1 MSEEVLSIA
10 TPSEVQAI
18 ATVETASTDTTATK
32 EAIPPEA
39 KTESTAEE
47 APKTAAELRV
57 EELEREKK
65 RLQRGIDRK
74 TRQLSE
80 ERARAEYRPQEKV
93 NDSETVTLTRAEIQ
107 KMVNDE
113 AVKLAPTMK
122 EQYAETERR
131 TAVVET
137 LTKAW
142 GQDKFNEL
150 SNDLDDSF
158 NGLIAGD
165 GTTKPAVEAI
175 FESDNPQAVIE
186 YFADPKN
193 ADEAEAFAKLGAI
206 RAGREIAKLE
216 AKLATAKQKNPIS
229 KAPAPL
235 ENVRAKGGA
244 DTSPDPADT
253 KAWIKWMNEQDRK
266 N

>member
-1 MSEEVLSIA
+1 MTDEVLSTA
-10 TPSEVQAI
+10 TAPD
-18 ATVETASTDTTATK
+18 ATVSTDAPAT
-32 EAIPPEA
+32 EAQAVDVVTPEGEQPEGN
-39 KTESTAEE
+39 KPDET
-47 APKTAAELRV
+47 PKTAAELRV

-80 ERARAEYRPQEKV
+80 ERARAEYRPQAPV
-93 NDSETVTLTRAEIQ
+93 DDGETVTLTRAEIQ

-122 EQYAETERR
+122 DEYAEVERR

-142 GQDKFNEL
+142 GQDKFDEM
-150 SNDLDDSF
+150 SSDLDDSF
-158 NGLIAGD
+158 NGLTARD

-193 ADEAEAFAKLGAI
+193 ADEAASFAKLSGI

-216 AKLATAKQKNPIS
+216 ANLVTMKPKTQVS

-235 ENVRAKGGA
+235 ELVKGGGA
-244 DTSPDPADT
+244 VPKKDPSQMTDSEYAE
-253 KAWIKWMNEQDRK
+253 WRSNRRK
-266 N
+266 S